1 MPERL
6 VGEDENYEYYYVY
19 EEETPG
25 LGGVQAVTDDQKE
38 QQQEQ

>member
-25 LGGVQAVTDDQKE
+25 LGVQAATEDQN
-38 QQQEQ
+38 QQQ